1 MEVKGEYR
9 IAAARGIVWDA
20 LNDPLILQK
29 CIPGCESLERS
40 ADNEYAGR
48 IAAAIGPVRAK
59 FDTRI
64 KLENLDP
71 PQGYTITGESKA
83 GAAGFGRGSADV
95 RLAEEGGSTLLT
107 YTAELKVGGK
117 LAQVGSR
124 LVVGA
129 TRKIA
134 DDFFGCLA
142 AELEGGPRRGAEQ
155 AEEPAPE
162 PAEEP
167 APEPAGEPPAEP
179 AGRIRV
185 GVAAVAVLAALLIGW
200 FLLG

>member
-1 MEVKGEYR
+1 MEIKGEYK
-9 IAAARGIVWDA
+9 IAAGRRAVWDA
-20 LNDPLILQK
+20 LNDPLMLQK
-29 CIPGCESLERS
+29 CIPGCESLART

-64 KLENLDP
+64 KLENLVP
-71 PQGYTITGESKA
+71 PVGYTITGESKA
-83 GAAGFGRGSADV
+83 GAAGFGRGSANV
-95 RLAEEGGSTLLT
+95 RLTEEDGATLLN
-107 YTAELKVGGK
+107 YTADLKVGGK

-124 LVVGA
+124 LVAGT

-142 AELEGGPRRGAEQ
+142 AELEAGQVHGGAKPGAGLT
-155 AEEPAPE
+155 
-162 PAEEP
+162 
-167 APEPAGEPPAEP
+167 GEPSASPSSRAWI
-179 AGRIRV
+179 AV
-185 GVAAVAVLAALLIGW
+185 AAAVALAALLIGW

>member
-1 MEVKGEYR
+1 MEIKGEYR
-9 IAAARGIVWDA
+9 IAAGRRMVWDA
-20 LNDPLILQK
+20 LNDPLVLQK
-29 CIPGCESLERS
+29 CIPGCESLERA
-40 ADNEYAGR
+40 ADNEYHGR

-71 PQGYTITGESKA
+71 PQGYTLTGESKA

-95 RLAEEGGSTLLT
+95 RLAEEEGATLLT
-107 YTAELKVGGK
+107 YTADFQVGGK

-124 LVVGA
+124 LVAGT

-134 DDFFGCLA
+134 DDFFGCFA
-142 AELEGGPRRGAEQ
+142 AELEAGQVHGA
-155 AEEPAPE
+155 AL
-162 PAEEP
+162 
-167 APEPAGEPPAEP
+167 PAGEPDPGLTGEGPA
-179 AGRIRV
+179 AFSSRTWLGAA
-185 GVAAVAVLAALLIGW
+185 AAVALAVLLIGW

>member
-1 MEVKGEYR
+1 MEIKGEYR
-9 IAAARGIVWDA
+9 IAAGRRIVWDA

-29 CIPGCESLERS
+29 CIPGCESLARAAE
-40 ADNEYAGR
+40 NEYEGR
-48 IAAAIGPVRAK
+48 IAATIGPVRAK

-71 PQGYTITGESKA
+71 PEGYTITGESKA

-95 RLAEEGGSTLLT
+95 RLAEEGGGTVLT
-107 YTAELKVGGK
+107 YSADLKVGGK

-124 LVVGA
+124 LVAGT

-134 DDFFGCLA
+134 DDFFGCLTT
-142 AELEGGPRRGAEQ
+142 ELEAGQVHGAAAPAEAPGAE
-155 AEEPAPE
+155 PG
-162 PAEEP
+162 
-167 APEPAGEPPAEP
+167 AGTSSRA
-179 AGRIRV
+179 AWIATA
-185 GVAAVAVLAALLIGW
+185 AAVLLAALLIGW

>member
-1 MEVKGEYR
+1 MEIKGEYR
-9 IAAARGIVWDA
+9 IAAARRVVWDA

-29 CIPGCESLERS
+29 CIPGCESLART

-48 IAAAIGPVRAK
+48 IAAAIGPVRAR

-64 KLENLDP
+64 KLENLEP
-71 PQGYTITGESKA
+71 PEGYTITGESKA

-95 RLAEEGGSTLLT
+95 RLAEENGATLLT
-107 YTAELKVGGK
+107 YTADLKVGGK

-124 LVVGA
+124 LVAGT

-134 DDFFGCLA
+134 DDFFSCLT
-142 AELEGGPRRGAEQ
+142 AELEAGQVYGA
-155 AEEPAPE
+155 AA

-167 APEPAGEPPAEP
+167 GAEP
-179 AGRIRV
+179 GDRTSSRAAWIATA
-185 GVAAVAVLAALLIGW
+185 AAVLLAALLIGW

>member
-1 MEVKGEYR
+1 MEIKGEYR
-9 IAAARGIVWDA
+9 IAAGRQVVWDA
-20 LNDPLILQK
+20 LNDPLMLQK
-29 CIPGCESLERS
+29 CIPGCESLART
-40 ADNEYAGR
+40 ADNVYAGR

-71 PQGYTITGESKA
+71 PEGYTITGESKA

-95 RLAEEGGSTLLT
+95 RLADDGGATLLT
-107 YTAELKVGGK
+107 YSADLKVGGK

-124 LVVGA
+124 LVAGT

-142 AELEGGPRRGAEQ
+142 AELEAGQVHGTAQSPG
-155 AEEPAPE
+155 EPDPE
-162 PAEEP
+162 M
-167 APEPAGEPPAEP
+167 AGEPPA
-179 AGRIRV
+179 ASSSRARIAV
-185 GVAAVAVLAALLIGW
+185 TAAVVLAALLIGW

>member
-1 MEVKGEYR
+1 MEIKGEYR
-9 IAAARGIVWDA
+9 IAAGRRTVWDA

-29 CIPGCESLERS
+29 CIPGCESLERA
-40 ADNEYAGR
+40 ADNEYRGR

-71 PQGYTITGESKA
+71 PEGYTLSGESKA

-95 RLAEEGGSTLLT
+95 RLAEEDGATRLT
-107 YTAELKVGGK
+107 YNADFKVGGK

-124 LVVGA
+124 LVAGT
-129 TRKIA
+129 TRKLA
-134 DDFFGCLA
+134 DGFFGCLA
-142 AELEGGPRRGAEQ
+142 AELEAGQVHGDAR
-155 AEEPAPE
+155 
-162 PAEEP
+162 
-167 APEPAGEPPAEP
+167 PAGEPEVKSAAAPRGHAWI
-179 AGRIRV
+179 A
-185 GVAAVAVLAALLIGW
+185 VAAVALAALLIGW